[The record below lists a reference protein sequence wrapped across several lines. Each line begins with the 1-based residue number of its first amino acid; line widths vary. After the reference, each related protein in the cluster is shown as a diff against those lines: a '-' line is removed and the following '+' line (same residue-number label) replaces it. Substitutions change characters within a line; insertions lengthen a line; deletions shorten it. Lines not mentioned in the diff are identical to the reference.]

1 MRNSINIHHASE
13 RRRGWRRTRYSKPAT
28 ASSARTRSLDFRSE
42 GKKLS
47 HGSQA
52 INNIPFPMLFARR
65 IPLVFFVFLSR
76 DFIFNCTQ
84 SKQKRTGESQR
95 RDGTGKKR
103 QNKSQTIY
111 SNLLSFP
118 SGDLHEKIRQKLYAN
133 FGWICA
139 E

>member
-1 MRNSINIHHASE
+1 MH
-13 RRRGWRRTRYSKPAT
+13 RRGGEGGGELAT
-28 ASSARTRSLDFRSE
+28 ASQLQRAAHERGLWIF
-42 GKKLS
+42 GVKAKKLS

-133 FGWICA
+133 FGWMCA